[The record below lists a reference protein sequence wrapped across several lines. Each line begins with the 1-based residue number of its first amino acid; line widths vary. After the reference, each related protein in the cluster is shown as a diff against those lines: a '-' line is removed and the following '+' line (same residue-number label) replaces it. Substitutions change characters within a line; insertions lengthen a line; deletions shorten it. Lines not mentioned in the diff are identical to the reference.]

1 MKLPYRLEETDPTCD
16 TGTYTRIKWCSSSR
30 SSYPQLPTTTNHKP
44 QSHLPTKTSSIDRS
58 IDHHLH
64 NSIRTKTSIDQSIDR
79 RAPTQHSHFQK
90 HITIVL
96 SVTKWCTHICTTTP
110 NSFIVTLQHHHH
122 HLVVDVVENH
132 DYTHNNKLCIIV
144 IIILFIF
151 SMLDVMEA
159 ANIILIIT
167 MVHLGSSPDGNR
179 NGISVATTTTA
190 ASLPS

>member
-64 NSIRTKTSIDQSIDR
+64 NSIRTELQPASIHRSIVAHPR
-79 RAPTQHSHFQK
+79 NI
-90 HITIVL
+90 HISKKNITFVL
-96 SVTKWCTHICTTTP
+96 SVTKWCTPTCTTTP
-110 NSFIVTLQHHHH
+110 NSFIATLQHHHHHH

-132 DYTHNNKLCIIV
+132 DYTHNNK
-144 IIILFIF
+144 
-151 SMLDVMEA
+151 
-159 ANIILIIT
+159 
-167 MVHLGSSPDGNR
+167 
-179 NGISVATTTTA
+179 
-190 ASLPS
+190 